1 VTTRC
6 ARPPGL
12 KIFAFLHFALNL
24 YRLGHKAE
32 HAVWTMSRVE
42 VVIFIAAVGIALA
55 LLLA

>member
-1 VTTRC
+1 
-6 ARPPGL
+6 
-12 KIFAFLHFALNL
+12 L
-24 YRLGHKAE
+24 YRLGRKAE